1 MENERRY
8 VSKDNLLMY
17 DALFKIFMQES
28 LDNKVFVGT
37 RTAYNTAYEE
47 GKIQNGALI
56 IITEEDDITDDNL
69 TTAIL
74 GSAILGKMILGNP

>member
-28 LDNKVFVGT
+28 LDSKLFVGT
-37 RTAYNTAYEE
+37 RSAYNMAYEE
-47 GKIQNGALI
+47 GKIQNGTLI
-56 IITEEDDITDDNL
+56 VITEEDDIIDENL

-74 GSAILGKMILGNP
+74 GSAILGKMILGNS